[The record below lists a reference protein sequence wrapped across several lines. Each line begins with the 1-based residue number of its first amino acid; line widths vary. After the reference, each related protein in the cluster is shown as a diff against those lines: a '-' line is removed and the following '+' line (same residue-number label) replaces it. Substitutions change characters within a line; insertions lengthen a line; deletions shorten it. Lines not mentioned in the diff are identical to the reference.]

1 MEKVSEIKVV
11 DAPFSKQITFQKVE
25 YENGFQFIRMRIKEG
40 KRFTM
45 IDLDVNTATSC
56 ADTINEW
63 LAGLK
68 Q

>member
-1 MEKVSEIKVV
+1 MEKIDDIKVI

-45 IDLDVNTATSC
+45 IDLDVNTATDC
-56 ADTINEW
+56 ADTIQTW
-63 LAGLK
+63 VDSLK
-68 Q
+68 